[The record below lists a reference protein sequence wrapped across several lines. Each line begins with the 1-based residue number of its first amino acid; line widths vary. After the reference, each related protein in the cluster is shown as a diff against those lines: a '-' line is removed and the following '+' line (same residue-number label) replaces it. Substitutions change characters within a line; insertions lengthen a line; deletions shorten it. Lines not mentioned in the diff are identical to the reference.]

1 MCNECGKFLMKTE
14 LDQDEIISEVKDN
27 YSEDVDFYFKLIDET
42 TNSWGPIKELIERL
56 QDFIDKNECT

>member
-1 MCNECGKFLMKTE
+1 MNIE

-56 QDFIDKNECT
+56 QDFIDENE